1 MFRVN
6 SAARIREVTDGTSN
20 TIMIGELDRLD
31 VSNSNFSQDGWA
43 IGGSPTIFSTCSNA
57 CRGPN
62 SNFFEEPASEHVGG
76 IHVGLAD
83 GSIRFIADTIDKQ
96 LFAAM
101 GSMQNDEVLS
111 DF

>member
-1 MFRVN
+1 MN
-6 SAARIREVTDGTSN
+6 SATRIREVTDGLSN

-31 VSNSNFSQDGWA
+31 IGTGNFSQDGWA

-62 SNFFEEPASEHVGG
+62 SNFYEEPASEHVGG
-76 IHVGLAD
+76 VHVGLAD
-83 GSIRFIADTIDKQ
+83 GSIRFIGNSIDKQ
-96 LFAAM
+96 LFAAL
-101 GSMQNDEVLS
+101 GSMQNEEVLG